1 MKAAALAGQRLC
13 WFELKK
19 QQARPFRFLGVG
31 NRLPPRRP
39 SRRRLVAAPQDEGRF
54 APRGKPLPWPSNS
67 IFGPLDQKFWLC
79 QTEFEVVS
87 PTGFEPVTY

>member
-54 APRGKPLPWPSNS
+54 APRGKPLHGLLRLKTFRRKVFSA
-67 IFGPLDQKFWLC
+67 FGR
-79 QTEFEVVS
+79 
-87 PTGFEPVTY
+87 PTTKGPKILALPNRI